1 MSKTVAAAK
10 PRKTFGQWCK
20 SMRGQQI
27 LCTVTFLIV
36 PLLLLFTFTY
46 LPFFNM
52 VEFSFFDMRYIGRR
66 EFVGLENYIEVF
78 TREDCFQAL
87 LLSLYYMA
95 GSVIQMA
102 LALLFA
108 TILSFKVKGSKFFRG
123 ALYFPCLICGIAV
136 GFIFKFFFTHGF
148 VLDTLLSWV
157 GFDVDT
163 LPYWLRDESINNIV
177 LVACSIWKYV
187 GQNIVMFIG
196 AIASV
201 DSTLYEAAEID
212 GANAWH
218 KFKDIILPSIRTI
231 VVLNLIISVSGAL
244 SAFEMPYVVTGG
256 SFGTSTYFVIMDK
269 LAHTDQKVGLASA
282 MAIVLLALIMVVTWA
297 QKRAEKWLDD
307 RDSRTPRPWSRRTPT
322 PPPRRPAPA
331 PPTRN
336 KQGGC
341 KHDYIQCGH
350 PRQKHRHQCV
360 QVCAADLFGLCGA
373 GPHRLLHQHRLQDG
387 GGVRRHQCYD
397 PAGKL
402 AQL

>member
-1 MSKTVAAAK
+1 
-10 PRKTFGQWCK
+10 
-20 SMRGQQI
+20 MRGQQI
-27 LCTVTFLIV
+27 ICTVTFLIV

-46 LPFFNM
+46 LPFFKM

-66 EFVGLENYIEVF
+66 EFVGLENYIDVF

-256 SFGTSTYFVIMDK
+256 GFGTSTYFVIMDK

-307 RDSRTPRPWSRRTPT
+307 RDSRTPKAVVKADPNTAAQTASA
-322 PPPRRPAPA
+322 RPAHA
-331 PPTRN
+331 E
-336 KQGGC
+336 
-341 KHDYIQCGH
+341 
-350 PRQKHRHQCV
+350 
-360 QVCAADLFGLCGA
+360 
-373 GPHRLLHQHRLQDG
+373 
-387 GGVRRHQCYD
+387 
-397 PAGKL
+397 
-402 AQL
+402 

>member
-1 MSKTVAAAK
+1 MSKSIAAVK
-10 PRKTFGQWCK
+10 PRKTFGQWLK

-27 LCTVTFLIV
+27 VCTIVFLIL

-46 LPFFNM
+46 LPFFKM
-52 VEFSFFDMRYIGRR
+52 VQFSFFDMRYIGRR
-66 EFVGLENYIEVF
+66 TFVGLENYIDVF
-78 TREDCFQAL
+78 TRDDCFQAL

-95 GSVIQMA
+95 GSVVQMA

-108 TILSFKVKGSKFFRG
+108 TILSFKVKGGKFFRG
-123 ALYFPCLICGIAV
+123 ALYFPCLICGISV

-157 GFDVDT
+157 GFDIES

-177 LVACSIWKYV
+177 LVACSIWKYI

-201 DSTLYEAAEID
+201 DSTLYEAADID

-218 KFKDIILPSIRTI
+218 RFKDIILPSIRTI

-256 SFGTSTYFVIMDK
+256 GFGTSTYFVIMDK

-282 MAIVLLALIMVVTWA
+282 MAVVLLILIMIVTYA
-297 QKRAEKWLDD
+297 QKAVERWLDK
-307 RDSRTPRPWSRRTPT
+307 RDSRTPKALVHTDPNTAATASSAS
-322 PPPRRPAPA
+322 PAKV
-331 PPTRN
+331 N
-336 KQGGC
+336 
-341 KHDYIQCGH
+341 
-350 PRQKHRHQCV
+350 
-360 QVCAADLFGLCGA
+360 
-373 GPHRLLHQHRLQDG
+373 
-387 GGVRRHQCYD
+387 
-397 PAGKL
+397 
-402 AQL
+402 

>member
-1 MSKTVAAAK
+1 MSSKTLTAK
-10 PRKTFGQWCK
+10 PRKSFVDWCK

-27 LCTVTFLIV
+27 IVTVTFLIL

-46 LPFFNM
+46 LPCFKM
-52 VEFSFFDMRYIGRR
+52 VKFSFYNMKYIGRR
-66 EFVGLENYIEVF
+66 TFVGLKNYIDVF
-78 TREDCFQAL
+78 TRDDCFQAL
-87 LLSLYYMA
+87 TLSLYYMV
-95 GSVIQMA
+95 GSCVQMA

-108 TILSFKVKGSKFFRG
+108 TILSFKVRGGKFFRG
-123 ALYFPCLICGIAV
+123 ALYFPCLICGISV

-157 GFDVDT
+157 GFNVDN

-177 LVACSIWKYV
+177 LVACSIWKYI

-201 DSTLYEAAEID
+201 DATLYEAADID

-256 SFGTSTYFVIMDK
+256 GFGTSTYFVVMDK

-282 MAIVLLALIMVVTWA
+282 MAVVLLFLIMIVTYV
-297 QKRAEKWLDD
+297 QKGVERWLDK
-307 RDSRTPRPWSRRTPT
+307 RDTMTPKATMSHDPNTAATTSSA
-322 PPPRRPAPA
+322 RPAHA
-331 PPTRN
+331 E
-336 KQGGC
+336 
-341 KHDYIQCGH
+341 
-350 PRQKHRHQCV
+350 
-360 QVCAADLFGLCGA
+360 
-373 GPHRLLHQHRLQDG
+373 
-387 GGVRRHQCYD
+387 
-397 PAGKL
+397 
-402 AQL
+402 

>member
-1 MSKTVAAAK
+1 MSSKTLTAK
-10 PRKTFGQWCK
+10 PRKSFVDWCK

-27 LCTVTFLIV
+27 IVTVTFLIL

-46 LPFFNM
+46 LPFFKM
-52 VEFSFFDMRYIGRR
+52 VQFSFYNMKYIGRR
-66 EFVGLENYIEVF
+66 TFVGLKNYIDVF
-78 TREDCFQAL
+78 TRDDCFQAL
-87 LLSLYYMA
+87 TLSLYYMV
-95 GSVIQMA
+95 GSCVQMA

-108 TILSFKVKGSKFFRG
+108 TILSFKVRGGKFFRG
-123 ALYFPCLICGIAV
+123 ALYFPCLICGISV

-157 GFDVDT
+157 GFNVDN

-177 LVACSIWKYV
+177 LVACSIWKYI

-201 DSTLYEAAEID
+201 DSTLYEAADID

-256 SFGTSTYFVIMDK
+256 GFGTSTYFVVMDK

-282 MAIVLLALIMVVTWA
+282 MAVVLLFLIMIVTYV
-297 QKRAEKWLDD
+297 QKGVERWLDK
-307 RDSRTPRPWSRRTPT
+307 RDTMTPKATMSHDPNTAATTSSA
-322 PPPRRPAPA
+322 RPAHA
-331 PPTRN
+331 E
-336 KQGGC
+336 
-341 KHDYIQCGH
+341 
-350 PRQKHRHQCV
+350 
-360 QVCAADLFGLCGA
+360 
-373 GPHRLLHQHRLQDG
+373 
-387 GGVRRHQCYD
+387 
-397 PAGKL
+397 
-402 AQL
+402 

>member
-1 MSKTVAAAK
+1 MSSKTLTAK
-10 PRKTFGQWCK
+10 PRKSFVDWCK

-27 LCTVTFLIV
+27 IVTVTFLIL

-46 LPFFNM
+46 LPFFKM
-52 VEFSFFDMRYIGRR
+52 VQFSFYNMKYIGRR
-66 EFVGLENYIEVF
+66 TFVGLKNYIDVF
-78 TREDCFQAL
+78 TRDDCFQAL
-87 LLSLYYMA
+87 TLSLYYMV
-95 GSVIQMA
+95 GSCVQMA

-108 TILSFKVKGSKFFRG
+108 TILSFKVRGGKFFRG
-123 ALYFPCLICGIAV
+123 ALYFPCLICGISV

-157 GFDVDT
+157 GFNVDN

-177 LVACSIWKYV
+177 LVACSIWKYI

-201 DSTLYEAAEID
+201 DATLYEAADID

-256 SFGTSTYFVIMDK
+256 GFGTSTYFVVMDK

-282 MAIVLLALIMVVTWA
+282 MAVVLLFLIMIVTYI
-297 QKRAEKWLDD
+297 QKGVERWLDK
-307 RDSRTPRPWSRRTPT
+307 RDTMTPKATMNHDPNTAATTSSA
-322 PPPRRPAPA
+322 RPAHA
-331 PPTRN
+331 E
-336 KQGGC
+336 
-341 KHDYIQCGH
+341 
-350 PRQKHRHQCV
+350 
-360 QVCAADLFGLCGA
+360 
-373 GPHRLLHQHRLQDG
+373 
-387 GGVRRHQCYD
+387 
-397 PAGKL
+397 
-402 AQL
+402 